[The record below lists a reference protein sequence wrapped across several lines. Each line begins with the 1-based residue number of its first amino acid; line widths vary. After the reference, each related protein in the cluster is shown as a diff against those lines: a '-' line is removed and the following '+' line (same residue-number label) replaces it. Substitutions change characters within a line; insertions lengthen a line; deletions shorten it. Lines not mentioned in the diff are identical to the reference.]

1 MNSPVD
7 ASATAKDAPTCGVR
21 KPKKLTY
28 EQKKQLRQEEL
39 ERQLQETLKKSSE
52 LRDLI
57 PKETEDEVL
66 ESLKDDA
73 WGLWLYQLIHV
84 KSCDVNFTWHTGM
97 LMYRVLM
104 CGMEAETESDF
115 ENALKLICRNMLLYN
130 RCKEHLSEIFAKAK
144 EFAKTDA
151 IVYDK

>member
-7 ASATAKDAPTCGVR
+7 ASATAKDAPACGVH

-57 PKETEDEVL
+57 PKETEEEVL

-73 WGLWLYQLIHV
+73 WGLWLYQLFHV
-84 KSCDVNFTWHTGM
+84 
-97 LMYRVLM
+97 
-104 CGMEAETESDF
+104 
-115 ENALKLICRNMLLYN
+115 
-130 RCKEHLSEIFAKAK
+130 
-144 EFAKTDA
+144 
-151 IVYDK
+151 